1 MKQIFLKDKR
11 DAAVLRFHPWVF
23 SGAVARKSAA
33 IEDGEWVEV
42 RSSKGALLGMGHY
55 QDGSICVRILHF
67 GEAGSLSE
75 VESRPLSEVEVDQ
88 GFWNNKIA
96 QAYQYRKAI
105 ELTERDLINC
115 YRLVHGEGDGLPGLV
130 LDVYGEVAVMQC
142 HSIGMHLDRE
152 RISLALQEVYGAKLK
167 AVYDKSVESL
177 PKEYASTVQNGY
189 LYGSNTANV
198 VQEYGAHFAIDWEGG
213 QKTGF
218 FLDQRE
224 NRRLLGE
231 YATGKTVLN
240 TFCYTGGFSIYALKA
255 GASFVESVDV
265 SAKAMELTNKNV
277 ALNGFDEGR
286 HRSHTTDVLDFLR
299 KTPGT
304 YDVVVVDPPA
314 FAKNLD
320 KRHNAVQGYKRL
332 NALAF
337 EKIKPGGILF
347 TFSCS
352 QVVNKQL
359 FYDTIVAAAL
369 EAGRQVRV
377 MHQLS
382 QGPDHPV
389 NLFHPEGEYL
399 KGLVLYVE

>member
-1 MKQIFLKDKR
+1 MKQILLKDKR

-23 SGAVARKSAA
+23 SGAVARKSGS

-42 RSSKGALLGMGHY
+42 HSHQSAFLGMGHY
-55 QDGSICVRILHF
+55 QDGSICVRL
-67 GEAGSLSE
+67 LSF
-75 VESRPLSEVEVDQ
+75 VPVAIDQ
-88 GFWNNKIA
+88 EFWTNKIA
-96 QAYQYRKAI
+96 NAFQYRKSI
-105 ELTERDLINC
+105 ELTDKDQTNC
-115 YRLVHGEGDGLPGLV
+115 YRLIHGEGDGLPGLII
-130 LDVYGEVAVMQC
+130 DVYGEVAVVQC
-142 HSIGMHLDRE
+142 HSIGMHRDRAF
-152 RISLALQEVYGAKLK
+152 IAQALQDVYGDKLK
-167 AVYDKSVESL
+167 AVYDKSAESL
-177 PKEYASTVQNGY
+177 PKEYAAGMQNGY
-189 LYGSNTANV
+189 LFGTGGEHTVKEHGS
-198 VQEYGAHFAIDWEGG
+198 FFSIDWEGG

-231 YATGKTVLN
+231 YAPGKRVLN
-240 TFCYTGGFSIYALKA
+240 TFCYTGGFSIYALKS
-255 GASFVESVDV
+255 GALSVDSVDV
-265 SAKAMELTNKNV
+265 SAKAMELTDKNV
-277 ALNGFDEGR
+277 ALNGFDKSQ
-286 HRSHTTDVLDFLR
+286 HQSFTTDVLDFLR
-299 KTPGT
+299 KNPTM
-304 YDVVVVDPPA
+304 YDLMIVDPPA

-332 NALAF
+332 NALAM
-337 EKIKPGGILF
+337 EKINPGGILF

-389 NLFHPEGEYL
+389 NMFHPEGEYL

>member
-23 SGAVARKSAA
+23 SGAVARKSGA

-42 RSSKGALLGMGHY
+42 RSNKSELLGMGHY
-55 QDGSICVRILHF
+55 QDGSICVRLLSF
-67 GEAGSLSE
+67 EAATI
-75 VESRPLSEVEVDQ
+75 DQ
-88 GFWNNKIA
+88 SFWNQKIER
-96 QAYQYRKAI
+96 AYQYRKAI
-105 ELTERDLINC
+105 ELTDRDQLNC
-115 YRLVHGEGDGLPGLV
+115 YRLIHGEGDGLPGLV
-130 LDVYGEVAVMQC
+130 IDVYGEAAVIQC
-142 HSIGMHLDRE
+142 HSIGMHRDRE
-152 RISLALQEVYGAKLK
+152 MIAKALQEVYGARLK
-167 AVYDKSVESL
+167 AVFDKSAESL
-177 PKEYASTVQNGY
+177 PKEYATTMQNGY
-189 LYGSNTANV
+189 LFGTGAETV
-198 VQEYGAHFAIDWEGG
+198 VKEYGALFTIDWETG

-224 NRRLLGE
+224 NRRLLAE
-231 YATGKTVLN
+231 YASGKTVLN

-255 GASFVESVDV
+255 GAHSVESVDV
-265 SAKAMELTNKNV
+265 SAKAMELTEKNV
-277 ALNGFDEGR
+277 ALNGFDDSR
-286 HRSHTTDVLDFLR
+286 HRSYTTDVLDFLR
-299 KTPGT
+299 KTPNT
-304 YDVVVVDPPA
+304 YDLMVVDPPA
-314 FAKNLD
+314 FAKNLE

-332 NALAF
+332 NALAM

>member
-23 SGAVARKSAA
+23 SGAVARKSES

-42 RSSKGALLGMGHY
+42 RSSKGALLGLGHY
-55 QDGSICVRILHF
+55 QDASICVRLLSFPIP
-67 GEAGSLSE
+67 GSLNA
-75 VESRPLSEVEVDQ
+75 VEVDQ
-88 GFWNNKIA
+88 NFWNQKIA

-115 YRLVHGEGDGLPGLV
+115 YRLVHGEGDGLPGLII
-130 LDVYGEVAVMQC
+130 DFYGEVAVMQC
-142 HSIGMHLDRE
+142 HSIGMHLDRVH
-152 RISLALQEVYGAKLK
+152 IAQALQEVYGTKLK

-177 PKEYASTVQNGY
+177 PKEYASKVQNGY
-189 LYGSNTANV
+189 LYGESTSNI
-198 VQEYGAHFAIDWEGG
+198 VQEYGAQFAIDWEGG

-231 YATGKTVLN
+231 YAMGKTVLN

-265 SAKAMELTNKNV
+265 SAKAMELTDKNV

-286 HRSHTTDVLDFLR
+286 HRSYTTDVLDFLR

-332 NALAF
+332 NALAL

>member
-11 DAAVLRFHPWVF
+11 DAAVLRYHPWVF
-23 SGAVARKSAA
+23 SGAVARKSEA
-33 IEDGEWVEV
+33 IEDGEWVEL
-42 RSSKGALLGMGHY
+42 RSQRSELLGLGHY
-55 QDGSICVRILHF
+55 QDGSICVRL
-67 GEAGSLSE
+67 LSFVAAE
-75 VESRPLSEVEVDQ
+75 IDQ
-88 GFWNNKIA
+88 NFWNQKIR
-96 QAYQYRKAI
+96 QAYHYRQALD
-105 ELTERDLINC
+105 LTERDQLTC

-130 LDVYGEVAVMQC
+130 IDVYGEVAVLQC
-142 HSIGMHLDRE
+142 HSIGMHRDRMH
-152 RISLALQEVYGAKLK
+152 LVQALQELYGTKLR
-167 AVYDKSVESL
+167 AVYDRSVESL
-177 PKEYASTVQNGY
+177 PKNYATGVENGY
-189 LYGSNTANV
+189 LYGTAGEQV
-198 VQEYGAHFAIDWEGG
+198 VKEYGASFSIDWEGG

-224 NRRLLGE
+224 NRRLLAE
-231 YATGKTVLN
+231 YAPGKTVLN
-240 TFCYTGGFSIYALKA
+240 TFCYTGGFSIYALQA
-255 GASFVESVDV
+255 GAQFVESVDV
-265 SAKAMELTNKNV
+265 SAKAMELTDKNV
-277 ALNGFDEGR
+277 ALNGFEENR
-286 HRSHTTDVLDFLR
+286 HRSYTSDVLDFLR
-299 KTPGT
+299 KTPNT
-304 YDVVVVDPPA
+304 YDLMVVDPPA

-332 NALAF
+332 NAMAM

-369 EAGRQVRV
+369 EAKRQVRV

-399 KGLVLYVE
+399 KGLVVYVE